1 VKDNR
6 RVDLAADRLMAIKKP
21 SFLATFFKKII
32 LKKFEQ
38 LKFGFLIISDGDEE
52 YRFGDVG
59 SKLKANVQ
67 IFSPEF
73 YVFMGSGGLLGV
85 TESYTAGYWQSNN
98 LVSLIRIVIQNKD
111 VMNQLDSG
119 WARLF
124 KPVNNYIHK
133 LRQNSLE
140 GSKKNI
146 LAHYDLSNEFYQLW
160 LDETMTYSCG
170 VFNNKSSTLQEASVE
185 KLDRICRKLQLTD
198 GDSVLEIGTGW
209 GSFAIHAAKHYGCKV
224 TTTTISDA
232 QYELAKERINQEDLT
247 DRVTLLK
254 DDYRKLTGQY
264 DKIVS
269 IEMIEAVGH
278 EYVPVFFKT
287 VSSLLKDDGLFVMQG
302 ITYNDQNF
310 DVYKNSVDFIKKYIF
325 PGSCLISVSQV
336 TETMKNYT
344 DLSIVH
350 LEDITVHYAKT
361 LKLWREN
368 FQSSISSIKG
378 LGFSSAFIK
387 MWDLYFVYCEAGFR
401 ERHIGD
407 YQFVFSKP
415 GAREIKINY

>member
-6 RVDLAADRLMAIKKP
+6 RVDFAADKLMAIKKS

-32 LKKFEQ
+32 LKKFKQ
-38 LKFGFLIISDGDEE
+38 LQFGFLQISDGDEE
-52 YRFGDVG
+52 YHFGDDR
-59 SKLKANVQ
+59 SELKVNVQ

-98 LVSLIRIVIQNKD
+98 LVSLIRIFIQNKD

-124 KPVNNYIHK
+124 KPLNNYIHR
-133 LRQNSLE
+133 LRQNSLD

-170 VFNNKSSTLQEASVE
+170 VFDNKSSTLEEASVE

-198 GDSVLEIGTGW
+198 RDSVLEIGTGW

-232 QYELAKERINQEDLT
+232 QYELAKERINQENLT
-247 DRVTLLK
+247 DRITLLK
-254 DDYRKLTGQY
+254 DDYRKLTGRY

-336 TETMKNYT
+336 TETMKTYT

-350 LEDITVHYAKT
+350 LEDITIHYATT
-361 LKLWREN
+361 LKIWREN
-368 FQSSISSIKG
+368 FQSSIASIKA

-387 MWDLYFVYCEAGFR
+387 MWDFYFVYCEAGFR

-415 GAREIKINY
+415 RAREIKINY

>member
-6 RVDLAADRLMAIKKP
+6 RVDLAADKLMAIKKP

-32 LKKFEQ
+32 LKKFKQ
-38 LKFGFLIISDGDEE
+38 LQFGFLRILDGDEE
-52 YRFGDVG
+52 FHFGDDK
-59 SKLKANVQ
+59 SELKAHVQ
-67 IFSPEF
+67 ISSPEF

-98 LVSLIRIVIQNKD
+98 LVSLIQIVIQNKD
-111 VMNQLDSG
+111 VMGQLDSG

-124 KPVNNYIHK
+124 KPVNQYIHRF
-133 LRQNSLE
+133 RQNSLG

-170 VFNNKSSTLQEASVE
+170 VFDNNSSTLEEASVE

-198 GDSVLEIGTGW
+198 RDSVLEIGTGW
-209 GSFAIHAAKHYGCKV
+209 GSFAIHAAKNYGCKI

-232 QYELAKERINQEDLT
+232 QYELAKERINQEGLT
-247 DRVTLLK
+247 DRIILLK

-278 EYVPVFFKT
+278 EYVPVFFKI
-287 VSSLLKDDGLFVMQG
+287 VSSLLKEDGLFVMQG

-336 TETMKNYT
+336 TETMKKYT

-350 LEDITVHYAKT
+350 LEDITVHYART
-361 LKLWREN
+361 LKIWREN
-368 FQSSISSIKG
+368 FQSSIPSIKA

-387 MWDLYFVYCEAGFR
+387 MWDFYFVYCEAGFR

>member
-1 VKDNR
+1 MKDNR
-6 RVDLAADRLMAIKKP
+6 RVDLAADKLMAIKKP

-32 LKKFEQ
+32 LKKFGQ
-38 LKFGFLIISDGDEE
+38 LQFGFLRILDGDEE
-52 YRFGDVG
+52 FHFGDDK
-59 SKLKANVQ
+59 SELKADVQ

-98 LVSLIRIVIQNKD
+98 LVSLIQIIIQNKD
-111 VMNQLDSG
+111 VMSQLDSG

-124 KPVNNYIHK
+124 KPVNQYIHSF
-133 LRQNSLE
+133 RQNSLD

-170 VFNNKSSTLQEASVE
+170 VFDNKSSTLEEASVE

-198 GDSVLEIGTGW
+198 QDSVLEIGTGW
-209 GSFAIHAAKHYGCKV
+209 GSFAIHAVKNYGCKV

-232 QYELAKERINQEDLT
+232 QYELAKERINQEGLT
-247 DRVTLLK
+247 DRIILLK

-278 EYVPVFFKT
+278 EYVPAFFKI
-287 VSSLLKDDGLFVMQG
+287 VSSLLKEDGLFVMQG

-310 DVYKNSVDFIKKYIF
+310 EVYKNSVDFIKKYIF

-336 TETMKNYT
+336 TETMKKYT

-350 LEDITVHYAKT
+350 LEDITVHYART
-361 LKLWREN
+361 LKIWREN
-368 FQSSISSIKG
+368 FQSSIPSIKA

-387 MWDLYFVYCEAGFR
+387 MWDFYFVYCEAGFR

>member
-6 RVDLAADRLMAIKKP
+6 RVDFAADKLMAIKKS

-32 LKKFEQ
+32 LKKFKQ
-38 LKFGFLIISDGDEE
+38 LQFGFLQISDGDEE
-52 YRFGDVG
+52 YHFGDDR
-59 SKLKANVQ
+59 SELKVNVQ

-124 KPVNNYIHK
+124 KPLNNYIHR
-133 LRQNSLE
+133 LRQNSLD

-170 VFNNKSSTLQEASVE
+170 VFDNKSSTLEEASVE

-198 GDSVLEIGTGW
+198 RDSVLEIGTGW

-247 DRVTLLK
+247 DRITLLK
-254 DDYRKLTGQY
+254 DDYRKLTGRY

-336 TETMKNYT
+336 TETMKTYT

-350 LEDITVHYAKT
+350 LEDITIHYATT
-361 LKLWREN
+361 LKIWREN
-368 FQSSISSIKG
+368 FQSSIASIKA

-387 MWDLYFVYCEAGFR
+387 MWDFYFVYCEAGFR

-415 GAREIKINY
+415 RAREIKINY

>member
-1 VKDNR
+1 MKDNR
-6 RVDLAADRLMAIKKP
+6 RVDFAADKLMAIKKS

-32 LKKFEQ
+32 LKKFKQ
-38 LKFGFLIISDGDEE
+38 LQFGFLQISDGDEE
-52 YRFGDVG
+52 YHFGDDR
-59 SKLKANVQ
+59 SELKVNVQ

-124 KPVNNYIHK
+124 KPLNNYIHR
-133 LRQNSLE
+133 LRQNSLD

-170 VFNNKSSTLQEASVE
+170 VFDNKSSTLEEASVE

-198 GDSVLEIGTGW
+198 RDSVLEIGTGW

-232 QYELAKERINQEDLT
+232 QYELAKERINQENLT
-247 DRVTLLK
+247 DRITLLK
-254 DDYRKLTGQY
+254 DDYRKLTGRY

-336 TETMKNYT
+336 TETMKTYT

-350 LEDITVHYAKT
+350 LEDITIHYATT
-361 LKLWREN
+361 LKIWREN
-368 FQSSISSIKG
+368 FQSSIASIKA

-387 MWDLYFVYCEAGFR
+387 MWDFYFVYCEAGFR

-415 GAREIKINY
+415 RAREIKINY

>member
-1 VKDNR
+1 MKDNR
-6 RVDLAADRLMAIKKP
+6 RVDLAADKLMAIKKP

-32 LKKFEQ
+32 LKKFGQ
-38 LKFGFLIISDGDEE
+38 LQFGFLRILDGDEE
-52 YRFGDVG
+52 FHFGDDK
-59 SKLKANVQ
+59 SELKADVQ

-98 LVSLIRIVIQNKD
+98 LVSLIQIVIQNKD
-111 VMNQLDSG
+111 VMSQLDSG

-124 KPVNNYIHK
+124 KPVNQYIHSF
-133 LRQNSLE
+133 RQNSLG

-170 VFNNKSSTLQEASVE
+170 VFDNKSSTLEEASVE

-198 GDSVLEIGTGW
+198 RDSVLEIGTGW
-209 GSFAIHAAKHYGCKV
+209 GSFAIHAVKNYGCKV

-232 QYELAKERINQEDLT
+232 QYELAKERINQEGLT
-247 DRVTLLK
+247 DRIILLK

-278 EYVPVFFKT
+278 EYVPVFFKI
-287 VSSLLKDDGLFVMQG
+287 VSSLLKEDGLFVMQG

-336 TETMKNYT
+336 TETMKKYT

-350 LEDITVHYAKT
+350 LEDITVHYART
-361 LKLWREN
+361 LKIWREN
-368 FQSSISSIKG
+368 FQSSIPSIKA

-387 MWDLYFVYCEAGFR
+387 MWDFYFVYCEAGFR

>member
-1 VKDNR
+1 MKDNR

-247 DRVTLLK
+247 DRITLLK
-254 DDYRKLTGQY
+254 DDYRKLTGQF

-278 EYVPVFFKT
+278 EYVPVFFKA
-287 VSSLLKDDGLFVMQG
+287 VSSLLKDDGLFIMQG

-310 DVYKNSVDFIKKYIF
+310 DAYKNSVDFIKKYIF

-336 TETMKNYT
+336 TETMKKYT

-350 LEDITVHYAKT
+350 LEDISVHYATT
-361 LKLWREN
+361 LKIWREN
-368 FQSSISSIKG
+368 FQSSIASIKG

-387 MWDLYFVYCEAGFR
+387 MWDFYFVYCEAGFR